1 MGTVT
6 TRITDYYR
14 TKKTKTPMNIAN
26 LLVPHQSFVRFA
38 TGVGTGVRSAQYIA
52 MADTPVSTN
61 STLITRTS

>member
-6 TRITDYYR
+6 TRITDNYR
-14 TKKTKTPMNIAN
+14 TTKTPMNIAN